1 MKKIALLIFLLG
13 LFIKPLVAQDEPRLT
28 AEQYISQFKE
38 AAISDMKKTG
48 VPASITMAQGMFE
61 SDYGNSPLAKV
72 AKNHFGVKCHKEW
85 SGDTYYMDDDAPN
98 ECFRKYN
105 SVEESYDD
113 HSSFLRT
120 RDRYKFLFD
129 LSIEDYKAWA
139 NGLKQAGYATNPA
152 YADKL
157 IEIIERY
164 NLQSLDQG
172 GSPQPVADVREEKRK
187 EKEKE
192 KKKDVVNEDNI
203 PTKVKIIPRVKIL
216 NGLATINDIPFVYVE
231 KSDSYLKIA
240 KQYNLEL
247 WQILEYNE
255 AEKNDILHVGDIVFL
270 KPKKGRAEVETY
282 TVNEGVSMRD
292 VAQAYGV
299 RQKKLYQMNNIIPGT
314 PLTVGQEL
322 KMRKV
327 VICGI
332 VF

>member
-1 MKKIALLIFLLG
+1 MKKLALLLSLIG
-13 LFIKPLVAQDEPRLT
+13 FISSYSFAQDEPRLT
-28 AEQYISQFKE
+28 AEEYIAQFKE
-38 AAISDMKKTG
+38 AAIADMKKTG

-61 SDYGNSPLAKV
+61 SDYGNSSLAKV
-72 AKNHFGVKCHKEW
+72 AKNHFGVKCHKDW
-85 SGDTYYMDDDAPN
+85 GGDTYYMDDDAPN
-98 ECFRKYN
+98 ECFRKYT

-113 HSSFLRT
+113 HSNFLRT

-129 LSIEDYKAWA
+129 LPIDDYKGWA
-139 NGLKQAGYATNPA
+139 KGLKQAGYATNPV

-164 NLQSLDQG
+164 NLQVLDQG
-172 GSPQPVADVREEKRK
+172 GTPLPIADNKEENH
-187 EKEKE
+187 KE
-192 KKKDVVNEDNI
+192 KKKEVVNEDNKPI
-203 PTKVKIIPRVKIL
+203 KVKITPRVKVL
-216 NGLATINDIPFVYVE
+216 NGLATINNIPFVYVE

-255 AEKNDILHVGDIVFL
+255 AEKNDILHIGDIVFV

-282 TVNEGVSMRD
+282 TVREGETMYD
-292 VAQAYGV
+292 IAQAYGV
-299 RQKKLYQMNNIIPGT
+299 RQKKLYQMNNIVPGT
-314 PLTVGQEL
+314 ALTPGQEL
-322 KMRKV
+322 KMRKI

>member
-1 MKKIALLIFLLG
+1 MKKFALLLFLIG
-13 LFIKPLVAQDEPRLT
+13 LISSYSFAQDEPRLT
-28 AEQYISQFKE
+28 AEEYISQFKD
-38 AAISDMKKTG
+38 AAIADMKKTG

-72 AKNHFGVKCHKEW
+72 AKNHFGVKCHKDW
-85 SGDTYYMDDDAPN
+85 GGDTFYMDDDAPN

-129 LSIEDYKAWA
+129 LSIDDYKGWA
-139 NGLKQAGYATNPA
+139 KGLKQAGYATNPA

-164 NLQSLDQG
+164 SLQTLDQG
-172 GSPQPVADVREEKRK
+172 GTPQPIADNKEEKH
-187 EKEKE
+187 KEKE
-192 KKKDVVNEDNI
+192 KKKEVVNEDNKPI
-203 PTKVKIIPRVKIL
+203 KVKITPRVKVL
-216 NGLATINDIPFVYVE
+216 NGLATINNVPFVYVE

-255 AEKNDILHVGDIVFL
+255 AEKNDILHVGDIVFV

-282 TVNEGVSMRD
+282 TVREGETMYD
-292 VAQAYGV
+292 IAQAYGV
-299 RQKKLYQMNNIIPGT
+299 RQKKLYQMNNIVPGT
-314 PLTVGQEL
+314 ALTPGQEL
-322 KMRKV
+322 KMRKI

>member
-1 MKKIALLIFLLG
+1 MKKLAFLVLLIGFNYIAA
-13 LFIKPLVAQDEPRLT
+13 FSQDEPRLT
-28 AEQYISQFKE
+28 AEEYIAQFKE
-38 AAISDMKKTG
+38 AAIADMKKTG

-61 SDYGNSPLAKV
+61 SDYGNSSLAKI
-72 AKNHFGVKCHKEW
+72 AKNHFGVKCHKDW
-85 SGDTYYMDDDAPN
+85 GGDTYYMDDDAPN

-113 HSSFLRT
+113 HSNFLRT

-129 LSIEDYKAWA
+129 LAIEDYKGWA
-139 NGLKQAGYATNPA
+139 KGLKQAGYATNPA

-164 NLQSLDQG
+164 NLQVLDQG
-172 GSPQPVADVREEKRK
+172 GTPQPIVATKNDKPK
-187 EKEKE
+187 EE
-192 KKKDVVNEDNI
+192 KKKVVNEDAKPI
-203 PTKVKIIPRVKIL
+203 KVKITPRVKML
-216 NGLATINDIPFVYVE
+216 GGLATINGIPFVYVE

-255 AEKNDILHVGDIVFL
+255 AEKNDILHVGDIVFV

-282 TVNEGVSMRD
+282 KVGEGETMYD
-292 VAQAYGV
+292 IAQAYGV
-299 RQKKLYQMNNIIPGT
+299 RQKKLYQMNNIVPGT
-314 PLTVGQEL
+314 ALTPGQEL

>member
-1 MKKIALLIFLLG
+1 
-13 LFIKPLVAQDEPRLT
+13 
-28 AEQYISQFKE
+28 
-38 AAISDMKKTG
+38 MKKTG

-72 AKNHFGVKCHKEW
+72 AKNHFGVKCHKDW
-85 SGDTYYMDDDAPN
+85 GGDTYYMDDDAPN

-129 LSIEDYKAWA
+129 LSINDYKGWA
-139 NGLKQAGYATNPA
+139 KGLKQAGYATNPA

-164 NLQSLDQG
+164 SLQTLDQG
-172 GSPQPVADVREEKRK
+172 GTPQPIADNKEEKH
-187 EKEKE
+187 KEKE
-192 KKKDVVNEDNI
+192 KKKEVVNEDNKPI
-203 PTKVKIIPRVKIL
+203 KVKITPRVKVL
-216 NGLATINDIPFVYVE
+216 NGLATINNVPFVYVE

-240 KQYNLEL
+240 KQYKLEL

-255 AEKNDILHVGDIVFL
+255 AEKNDILHIGDIVFL
-270 KPKKGRAEVETY
+270 NPKKGRAEVETH
-282 TVNEGVSMRD
+282 TVKEGETMYD
-292 VAQAYGV
+292 IAQAYGV
-299 RQKKLYQMNNIIPGT
+299 RQKKIYQMNNIVPGT
-314 PLTVGQEL
+314 ALTAGQEL
-322 KMRKV
+322 KMRKI

>member
-1 MKKIALLIFLLG
+1 MKKFALLTFLLG
-13 LFIKPLVAQDEPRLT
+13 LFITPSIAQDEPRLT

-38 AAISDMKKTG
+38 AAIADMKKTG

-61 SDYGNSPLAKV
+61 SDYGNSALASI
-72 AKNHFGVKCHKEW
+72 AKNHFGVKCHKDW
-85 SGDTYYMDDDAPN
+85 GGDTYYMDDDAPN

-113 HSSFLRT
+113 HSNFLRT

-129 LSIEDYKAWA
+129 LSITDYKGWA

-164 NLQSLDQG
+164 NLQALDEG
-172 GSPQPVADVREEKRK
+172 GTPQPIVDVKVEKN
-187 EKEKE
+187 KE
-192 KKKDVVNEDNI
+192 KKNVVNEDNKPI
-203 PTKVKIIPRVKIL
+203 RVKVTPRVKML
-216 NGLATINDIPFVYVE
+216 NGLATINNVPFVYVE
-231 KSDSYLKIA
+231 KSDSYLKIS
-240 KQYNLEL
+240 KQYKLEL

-255 AEKNDILHVGDIVFL
+255 AEKNDILHIGDIVFL
-270 KPKKGRAEVETY
+270 NPKKGRAEVETY
-282 TVNEGVSMRD
+282 TVKEGETMYD
-292 VAQAYGV
+292 IAQAYGV
-299 RQKKLYQMNNIIPGT
+299 RQKKIYQMNNIVPGT
-314 PLTVGQEL
+314 ALTAGQEL
-322 KMRKV
+322 KMRKI

>member
-1 MKKIALLIFLLG
+1 MKKFALLTFLLG
-13 LFIKPLVAQDEPRLT
+13 LFITPSIAQDEPRLT

-38 AAISDMKKTG
+38 AAIADMKKTG

-61 SDYGNSPLAKV
+61 SDYGNSSLAKI
-72 AKNHFGVKCHKEW
+72 AKNHFGVKCHKDW
-85 SGDTYYMDDDAPN
+85 GGDTYYMDDDAPN

-113 HSSFLRT
+113 HSNFLRT

-129 LSIEDYKAWA
+129 LSISDYKGWA
-139 NGLKQAGYATNPA
+139 NGLKKAGYATNPA

-164 NLQSLDQG
+164 NLQVLDEG
-172 GSPQPVADVREEKRK
+172 GTPQPIVDVKVEKN
-187 EKEKE
+187 KE
-192 KKKDVVNEDNI
+192 KKNVVNEDNKPI
-203 PTKVKIIPRVKIL
+203 RVKVTPRVKVL
-216 NGLATINDIPFVYVE
+216 DGLATINNIPFVYVE

-240 KQYNLEL
+240 KQYKLEL

-255 AEKNDILHVGDIVFL
+255 AEKNDILHIGDIVFL
-270 KPKKGRAEVETY
+270 NPKKGRAEVETY
-282 TVNEGVSMRD
+282 TVKEGETMYD
-292 VAQAYGV
+292 IAQAYGV
-299 RQKKLYQMNNIIPGT
+299 RQKKIYQMNNIVPGT
-314 PLTVGQEL
+314 ALTAGQEL
-322 KMRKV
+322 KMRKI

>member
-1 MKKIALLIFLLG
+1 MKKFALLTFLLG
-13 LFIKPLVAQDEPRLT
+13 LFITPSIAQDEPRLT

-38 AAISDMKKTG
+38 AAIADMKKTG

-61 SDYGNSPLAKV
+61 SDYGNSSLAKV
-72 AKNHFGVKCHKEW
+72 AKNHFGVKCHKDW
-85 SGDTYYMDDDAPN
+85 GGDTYYMDDDAPN

-113 HSSFLRT
+113 HSNFLRT

-129 LSIEDYKAWA
+129 LSITDYKGWA
-139 NGLKQAGYATNPA
+139 KGLKQAGYATNPA

-164 NLQSLDQG
+164 NLQALDEG
-172 GSPQPVADVREEKRK
+172 GTPQPIADVKLEKN
-187 EKEKE
+187 KE
-192 KKKDVVNEDNI
+192 KKKDVVNEDNKPI
-203 PTKVKIIPRVKIL
+203 RVKVTPRVKVL
-216 NGLATINDIPFVYVE
+216 NGLATINNVPFVYVE

-240 KQYNLEL
+240 KQYKLEL

-255 AEKNDILHVGDIVFL
+255 AEKNDILHIGDIVFL
-270 KPKKGRAEVETY
+270 NPKKGRAEVETH
-282 TVNEGVSMRD
+282 TVKERETMYD
-292 VAQAYGV
+292 IAQAYGV
-299 RQKKLYQMNNIIPGT
+299 RQKKIYQMNNIVTGT
-314 PLTVGQEL
+314 ALTAGQEL
-322 KMRKV
+322 KMRKI

>member
-1 MKKIALLIFLLG
+1 MKKFALLIFLLG
-13 LFIKPLVAQDEPRLT
+13 LFITPSIAQDEPRLT

-38 AAISDMKKTG
+38 AAIADMKKTG

-61 SDYGNSPLAKV
+61 SDYGNSSLAKV
-72 AKNHFGVKCHKEW
+72 AKNHFGVKCHKDW
-85 SGDTYYMDDDAPN
+85 GGDTYYMDDDAPN

-113 HSSFLRT
+113 HSNFLRT

-129 LSIEDYKAWA
+129 LSITDYKGWA
-139 NGLKQAGYATNPA
+139 KGLKQAGYATNPA

-164 NLQSLDQG
+164 NLQVMDEG
-172 GSPQPVADVREEKRK
+172 GTPQPIADVKVEKN
-187 EKEKE
+187 KE
-192 KKKDVVNEDNI
+192 KKKDVVNEDNKPI
-203 PTKVKIIPRVKIL
+203 RVKVTPRVKVL
-216 NGLATINDIPFVYVE
+216 NGLATINNVPFVYVE

-240 KQYNLEL
+240 KQYKLEL

-255 AEKNDILHVGDIVFL
+255 AEKNDILHIGDIVFL
-270 KPKKGRAEVETY
+270 NPKKGRAEVETH
-282 TVNEGVSMRD
+282 TVKGGETMYD
-292 VAQAYGV
+292 IAQAYGV
-299 RQKKLYQMNNIIPGT
+299 RQKKIYQMNNIVPGT
-314 PLTVGQEL
+314 ALTAGQEL
-322 KMRKV
+322 KMRKI

>member
-1 MKKIALLIFLLG
+1 MKKFALLTFLLG
-13 LFIKPLVAQDEPRLT
+13 LFITPSIAQDEPRLT

-38 AAISDMKKTG
+38 AAIADMKKTG

-61 SDYGNSPLAKV
+61 SDYGNSALASI
-72 AKNHFGVKCHKEW
+72 AKNHFGVKCHKDW
-85 SGDTYYMDDDAPN
+85 GGDTYYMDDDAPN

-113 HSSFLRT
+113 HSNFLRT

-129 LSIEDYKAWA
+129 LSITDYKGWA

-164 NLQSLDQG
+164 NLQALDEG
-172 GSPQPVADVREEKRK
+172 GTPQPIVDVKVEKN
-187 EKEKE
+187 KE
-192 KKKDVVNEDNI
+192 KKNVVNEDNKPI
-203 PTKVKIIPRVKIL
+203 RVKVTPRVKVL
-216 NGLATINDIPFVYVE
+216 DGLATINNIPFVYVE

-240 KQYNLEL
+240 KQYKLEL

-255 AEKNDILHVGDIVFL
+255 AEKNDILHIGDIVFL
-270 KPKKGRAEVETY
+270 NPKKGRAEVETY
-282 TVNEGVSMRD
+282 TVKEGETMYD
-292 VAQAYGV
+292 IAQAYGV
-299 RQKKLYQMNNIIPGT
+299 RQKKIYQMNNIVPGT
-314 PLTVGQEL
+314 ALTAGQEL
-322 KMRKV
+322 KMRKI

>member
-1 MKKIALLIFLLG
+1 MKKFALLTFLLG
-13 LFIKPLVAQDEPRLT
+13 LFITPSIAQDEPRLT

-38 AAISDMKKTG
+38 AAIADMKKTG

-61 SDYGNSPLAKV
+61 SDYGNSSLAKV
-72 AKNHFGVKCHKEW
+72 AKNHFGVKCHKDW
-85 SGDTYYMDDDAPN
+85 GVDTYYMDDDAPN

-113 HSSFLRT
+113 HSNFLRT

-129 LSIEDYKAWA
+129 LSITDYKGWA

-164 NLQSLDQG
+164 NLQALDEG
-172 GSPQPVADVREEKRK
+172 GTPQPIVDVKVEKN
-187 EKEKE
+187 KE
-192 KKKDVVNEDNI
+192 KKNVVNEDNKPI
-203 PTKVKIIPRVKIL
+203 RVKVTPRVKVL
-216 NGLATINDIPFVYVE
+216 DGLATINNVPFVYVE
-231 KSDSYLKIA
+231 KSDSYLKIS
-240 KQYNLEL
+240 KQYKLEL

-255 AEKNDILHVGDIVFL
+255 AEKNDILHIGDIVFL
-270 KPKKGRAEVETY
+270 NPKKGRAEVETY
-282 TVNEGVSMRD
+282 TVKEGETMYD
-292 VAQAYGV
+292 IAQAYGV
-299 RQKKLYQMNNIIPGT
+299 RQKKIYQMNNIVPGT
-314 PLTVGQEL
+314 ALTAGQEL
-322 KMRKV
+322 KMRKI

>member
-1 MKKIALLIFLLG
+1 MKKFALLTFLLG
-13 LFIKPLVAQDEPRLT
+13 LFITPSIAQDEPRLT
-28 AEQYISQFKE
+28 AEQYIAQFKE
-38 AAISDMKKTG
+38 AAIADMKKTG

-61 SDYGNSPLAKV
+61 SDYGNSALASI
-72 AKNHFGVKCHKEW
+72 AKNHFGVKCHKDW
-85 SGDTYYMDDDAPN
+85 GGDTYYMDDDAPN

-113 HSSFLRT
+113 HSNFLRT

-129 LSIEDYKAWA
+129 LSITDYKGWA

-164 NLQSLDQG
+164 NLQALDEG
-172 GSPQPVADVREEKRK
+172 GTPQPIADVKVEKN
-187 EKEKE
+187 KE
-192 KKKDVVNEDNI
+192 KKNVVNEDNKPI
-203 PTKVKIIPRVKIL
+203 RVKVTPRVKVL
-216 NGLATINDIPFVYVE
+216 NGLATINNIPFVYVE

-240 KQYNLEL
+240 KQYKLEL

-255 AEKNDILHVGDIVFL
+255 AEKNDILHIGDIVFL
-270 KPKKGRAEVETY
+270 NPKKGRAEVETY
-282 TVNEGVSMRD
+282 TVKEGETMYD
-292 VAQAYGV
+292 IAQAYGV
-299 RQKKLYQMNNIIPGT
+299 RQKKIYQMNNIVPGT
-314 PLTVGQEL
+314 ALTAGQEL
-322 KMRKV
+322 KMSKI

>member
-1 MKKIALLIFLLG
+1 MKKFALLTFLVG
-13 LFIKPLVAQDEPRLT
+13 LFITPSIAQDEPRLT

-38 AAISDMKKTG
+38 AAIADMKKTG

-61 SDYGNSPLAKV
+61 SDYGNSSLAKI
-72 AKNHFGVKCHKEW
+72 AKNHFGVKCHKDW
-85 SGDTYYMDDDAPN
+85 GGDTYYMDDDAPN

-113 HSSFLRT
+113 HSNFLRT

-129 LSIEDYKAWA
+129 LSISDYKGWA
-139 NGLKQAGYATNPA
+139 YGLKKAGYATNPA

-164 NLQSLDQG
+164 NLQVLDEG
-172 GSPQPVADVREEKRK
+172 GTPQPIADVKVEKN
-187 EKEKE
+187 KE
-192 KKKDVVNEDNI
+192 KKKDVVNEDNKPI
-203 PTKVKIIPRVKIL
+203 RVKVTPRVKVL
-216 NGLATINDIPFVYVE
+216 NGLATINNVPFVYVE

-240 KQYNLEL
+240 KQYKLEL

-255 AEKNDILHVGDIVFL
+255 AEKNDILHIGDIVFL
-270 KPKKGRAEVETY
+270 NPKKGRAEVETH
-282 TVNEGVSMRD
+282 TVKEGETMYD
-292 VAQAYGV
+292 IAQAYGV
-299 RQKKLYQMNNIIPGT
+299 RQKKIYQMNNIVPGT
-314 PLTVGQEL
+314 ALTAGQEL
-322 KMRKV
+322 KMRKI

>member
-1 MKKIALLIFLLG
+1 MKKFALLTFLLG
-13 LFIKPLVAQDEPRLT
+13 LYITPSIAQDEPRLT

-38 AAISDMKKTG
+38 AAIADMKKTG

-61 SDYGNSPLAKV
+61 SDYGNSSLAKI
-72 AKNHFGVKCHKEW
+72 AKNHFGVKCHKDW
-85 SGDTYYMDDDAPN
+85 GGDTYYMDDDAPN

-113 HSSFLRT
+113 HSNFLRT

-129 LSIEDYKAWA
+129 LSITDYKGWA
-139 NGLKQAGYATNPA
+139 KGLKQAGYATNPA

-164 NLQSLDQG
+164 NLQALDEG
-172 GSPQPVADVREEKRK
+172 GTPQPIADVKVEKNKERK
-187 EKEKE
+187 N
-192 KKKDVVNEDNI
+192 VVNEDNKPI
-203 PTKVKIIPRVKIL
+203 RVKVTPRVKVL
-216 NGLATINDIPFVYVE
+216 NGLATINNVPFVYVE

-240 KQYNLEL
+240 KQYKLEL

-255 AEKNDILHVGDIVFL
+255 AEKNDILHIGDIVFL
-270 KPKKGRAEVETY
+270 NPKKGRAEVETH
-282 TVNEGVSMRD
+282 TVKEGETMYD
-292 VAQAYGV
+292 IAQAYGV
-299 RQKKLYQMNNIIPGT
+299 RQKKIYQMNNIVPGT
-314 PLTVGQEL
+314 ALTAGQEL
-322 KMRKV
+322 KMRKI

>member
-1 MKKIALLIFLLG
+1 MKKFALLTFLLG
-13 LFIKPLVAQDEPRLT
+13 LFITPSIAQDEPRLT

-38 AAISDMKKTG
+38 AAIADMKKTG

-61 SDYGNSPLAKV
+61 SDYGNSALASI
-72 AKNHFGVKCHKEW
+72 AKNHFGVKCHKDW
-85 SGDTYYMDDDAPN
+85 GGDTYYMDDDAPN

-113 HSSFLRT
+113 HSNFLRT

-129 LSIEDYKAWA
+129 LSISDYKGWA

-164 NLQSLDQG
+164 NLQALDEG
-172 GSPQPVADVREEKRK
+172 GTPQPIVDVKVEKN
-187 EKEKE
+187 KE
-192 KKKDVVNEDNI
+192 KKNVVNEDNKPI
-203 PTKVKIIPRVKIL
+203 RVKVTPRVKML
-216 NGLATINDIPFVYVE
+216 NGLATINNIPFVYVE

-240 KQYNLEL
+240 KQYKLEL

-255 AEKNDILHVGDIVFL
+255 AEKNDILHIGDIVFL
-270 KPKKGRAEVETY
+270 NPKKGRAEVETY
-282 TVNEGVSMRD
+282 TVKEGETMYD
-292 VAQAYGV
+292 IAQAYGV
-299 RQKKLYQMNNIIPGT
+299 RQKKIYQMNNIVPGT
-314 PLTVGQEL
+314 ALTAGQEL
-322 KMRKV
+322 KMSKI

>member
-1 MKKIALLIFLLG
+1 MKKFALLTFLLG
-13 LFIKPLVAQDEPRLT
+13 LFITPSIAQDEPRLT
-28 AEQYISQFKE
+28 AEQYIAQFKD
-38 AAISDMKKTG
+38 AAISDMKKSG

-61 SDYGNSPLAKV
+61 SDYGNSALASI
-72 AKNHFGVKCHKEW
+72 AKNHFGVKCHKDW
-85 SGDTYYMDDDAPN
+85 GGDTYYMDDDAPN

-113 HSSFLRT
+113 HSNFLRT

-129 LSIEDYKAWA
+129 LSITDYKGWA
-139 NGLKQAGYATNPA
+139 KGLKQAGYATNPA

-164 NLQSLDQG
+164 NLQVMDVG
-172 GSPQPVADVREEKRK
+172 GTPQPIADVKADK
-187 EKEKE
+187 HKE
-192 KKKDVVNEDNI
+192 KKKDVVNEDNKPI
-203 PTKVKIIPRVKIL
+203 KVKITPRVKVL
-216 NGLATINDIPFVYVE
+216 NGLATINNVPFVYVE

-240 KQYNLEL
+240 KQYSLEL

-255 AEKNDILHVGDIVFL
+255 AEKNDILHIGDIVFV

-282 TVNEGVSMRD
+282 TVREGESMYD
-292 VAQAYGV
+292 IAQAYGV
-299 RQKKLYQMNNIIPGT
+299 RQKKIYQMNNIVPGT
-314 PLTVGQEL
+314 SLTAGQEL
-322 KMRKV
+322 KMRKI

>member
-1 MKKIALLIFLLG
+1 MKKFALLLSLIALVSSYSF
-13 LFIKPLVAQDEPRLT
+13 AQDEPRLT
-28 AEQYISQFKE
+28 AEQYIAQFKE
-38 AAISDMKKTG
+38 AAIADMKKTG

-61 SDYGNSPLAKV
+61 SDYGNSSLAKV
-72 AKNHFGVKCHKEW
+72 AKNHFGVKCHKDW
-85 SGDTYYMDDDAPN
+85 GGDTYYMDDDAPN
-98 ECFRKYN
+98 ECFRRYT

-113 HSSFLRT
+113 HSNFLRT

-129 LSIEDYKAWA
+129 LQIEDYKGWA
-139 NGLKQAGYATNPA
+139 KGLKQAGYATNPA

-164 NLQSLDQG
+164 NLQALDQG
-172 GSPQPVADVREEKRK
+172 GTPQPIADNKEEKH
-187 EKEKE
+187 KEKE
-192 KKKDVVNEDNI
+192 KKKEVVNEDNKPI
-203 PTKVKIIPRVKIL
+203 KVKITPRVKVL
-216 NGLATINDIPFVYVE
+216 NGLATINNIPFVYVE

-255 AEKNDILHVGDIVFL
+255 AEKNDILHIGDIVFV

-282 TVNEGVSMRD
+282 TVREGETMYD
-292 VAQAYGV
+292 IAQAYGV
-299 RQKKLYQMNNIIPGT
+299 RQKKLYQMNNIVPGAALT
-314 PLTVGQEL
+314 PGQEL
-322 KMRKV
+322 KMRKI

>member
-1 MKKIALLIFLLG
+1 MKKFALLTFVLG
-13 LFIKPLVAQDEPRLT
+13 LFITPSIAQDEPRLT

-38 AAISDMKKTG
+38 AAIADMKKTG

-61 SDYGNSPLAKV
+61 SDYGNSALASI
-72 AKNHFGVKCHKEW
+72 AKNHFGVKCHKDW
-85 SGDTYYMDDDAPN
+85 GGDTYYMDDDAPN

-113 HSSFLRT
+113 HSNFLRT

-129 LSIEDYKAWA
+129 LSITDYKGWA
-139 NGLKQAGYATNPA
+139 KGLKQAGYATNPA

-164 NLQSLDQG
+164 NLQALDEG
-172 GSPQPVADVREEKRK
+172 GTPQPIVDVKVEKD
-187 EKEKE
+187 KE
-192 KKKDVVNEDNI
+192 KKNVVNEDNKPI
-203 PTKVKIIPRVKIL
+203 RVNVTPRVKVL
-216 NGLATINDIPFVYVE
+216 DGLATINNIPFVYVE

-240 KQYNLEL
+240 KQYKLEL

-255 AEKNDILHVGDIVFL
+255 AEKNDILHIGDIVFL
-270 KPKKGRAEVETY
+270 NPKKGRAEVETY
-282 TVNEGVSMRD
+282 TVKEGETMYD
-292 VAQAYGV
+292 IAQAYGV
-299 RQKKLYQMNNIIPGT
+299 RQKKIYQMNNIVPGT
-314 PLTVGQEL
+314 ALTAGQEL
-322 KMRKV
+322 KMRKI